1 MRKIMIA
8 LGVLALAAAMCIPVS
23 VLSDDSQAF
32 DIQEG
37 SAGVSWESDTLN
49 KEDIAKLF
57 GAGVFEYDADVILEQ
72 LTYDG
77 DDYNISE
84 VEADNLKVSK
94 SIGTEVTGSSKTVV
108 KSDTRSYNIKF
119 KAVCKDGQG
128 DEMLLRSDAGADLI
142 RYLGFTNKT
151 QVGATFEFNVKYS
164 ATNVNIITQEFV
176 KNAEG
181 NYVVTKTYTKTAEHV
196 MTIKGDAKY
205 TYTENAQSV
214 TKEYTVDYE
223 YGPVMEYD
231 TNFEFQGKPEE
242 ATATAPIISTMDNVN
257 GKFTYRI
264 SYGFDGN
271 DYEILD
277 GNFWDEISVE
287 FGAQAETGTATV
299 LLEPSMVVPTYKFYE
314 EGNTVTAIF
323 GYAEDPSLRTDEAM
337 KAFLD
342 EHGTTS
348 TGFSEAKSIADS
360 NSDLSSGKKSHTML
374 YIAVG
379 VGVVA
384 VVAIGAF
391 VFLRAK
397 S

>member
-1 MRKIMIA
+1 
-8 LGVLALAAAMCIPVS
+8 
-23 VLSDDSQAF
+23 
-32 DIQEG
+32 
-37 SAGVSWESDTLN
+37 
-49 KEDIAKLF
+49 
-57 GAGVFEYDADVILEQ
+57 
-72 LTYDG
+72 
-77 DDYNISE
+77 
-84 VEADNLKVSK
+84 
-94 SIGTEVTGSSKTVV
+94 
-108 KSDTRSYNIKF
+108 
-119 KAVCKDGQG
+119 
-128 DEMLLRSDAGADLI
+128 
-142 RYLGFTNKT
+142 
-151 QVGATFEFNVKYS
+151 
-164 ATNVNIITQEFV
+164 
-176 KNAEG
+176 
-181 NYVVTKTYTKTAEHV
+181 

-299 LLEPSMVVPTYKFYE
+299 LLEPSMVVPTYRFYE
-314 EGNTVTAIF
+314 EGNTTTAIF

-348 TGFSEAKSIADS
+348 TEFSEAKSIADS

>member
-1 MRKIMIA
+1 MKKIMIA

-32 DIQEG
+32 DITEG

-57 GAGVFEYDADVILEQ
+57 GAGAGESDADDILDE
-72 LTYDG
+72 LVSDSS
-77 DDYNISE
+77 DYTISGVE
-84 VEADNLKVSK
+84 VDNLKVSK
-94 SIGTEVTGSSKTVV
+94 SLGTEVTGSSMTVV
-108 KSDTRSYNIKF
+108 SCETHSCDIKF
-119 KAVCKDGQG
+119 KAVCKEGHG
-128 DEMLLRSDAGADLI
+128 NERLLSSTAGADLI

-151 QVGATFEFNVKYS
+151 QVGAAFEFD
-164 ATNVNIITQEFV
+164 VNYGTTRVSIMTYEFV

-181 NYVVTKTYTKTAEHV
+181 NYVVTKLYMKSSENVTS
-196 MTIKGDAKY
+196 IKGDAKY

-214 TKEYTVDYE
+214 TKDYTVDIDLN
-223 YGPVMEYD
+223 VLFEYD
-231 TNFEFQGKPEE
+231 TNYEFQGKAEE
-242 ATATAPIISTMDNVN
+242 ATAASPVISTMDNVS
-257 GKFTYRI
+257 GKYTYHI
-264 SYGFDGN
+264 SYGFDG
-271 DYEILD
+271 DDHEVID
-277 GNFWDEISVE
+277 GDLSDFIELE
-287 FGAQAETGTATV
+287 FAIGANTGKATV

-360 NSDLSSGKKSHTML
+360 NSDMSSGKKSHTML

-391 VFLRAK
+391 VFLRAR